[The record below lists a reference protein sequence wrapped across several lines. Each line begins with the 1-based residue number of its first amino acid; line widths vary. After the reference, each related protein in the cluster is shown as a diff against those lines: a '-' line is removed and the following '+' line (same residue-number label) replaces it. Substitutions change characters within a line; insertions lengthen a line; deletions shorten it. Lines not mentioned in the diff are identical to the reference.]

1 VTVGN
6 NLDVKLNPICVAPG
20 TMTDGGWYSCAT
32 SIIGKIFGIYST
44 TDFFNFME
52 AMAYSQEAIQMN
64 AGVTVS
70 FIGTNDPTY
79 PVSNAI

>member
-6 NLDVKLNPICVAPG
+6 NSDVTLNPICVAPG
-20 TMTDGGWYSCAT
+20 TMTDGGWYSCPP
-32 SIIGKIFGIYST
+32 SMIGKIFGIYST
-44 TDFFNFME
+44 TSAFNFME

-64 AGVTVS
+64 VGVTVS